1 MADSFPL
8 YKFIQLMFCI
18 IEMSRE
24 DSIYPSR
31 QDERKNEK
39 IEWFETSDRSFMLM
53 TGEKKS

>member
-8 YKFIQLMFCI
+8 YKFIQLMLCI

-39 IEWFETSDRSFMLM
+39 IE
-53 TGEKKS
+53 